1 MTTTRIFAAAVALT
15 LAEPAQAASPQDW
28 DTASS
33 LGEALLVA
41 AAIGL
46 PAADGDSR
54 GSLEAA
60 GSIAGAF
67 AVTEGL
73 KTAFPELRP
82 DRSDRRSFPSGH
94 TSVSFAAAASLH
106 QRRGWRV
113 GLPATLAAA
122 FVGFARVEANKHHWY
137 DVAAGAAIGEA
148 AGMLI
153 TSPRE
158 SRVRLFPWGDTHGG
172 GVAVTMRF

>member
-1 MTTTRIFAAAVALT
+1 MARARIFAAAVALT
-15 LAEPAQAASPQDW
+15 LAQPAEAASRQDW

-33 LGEALLVA
+33 VGEALLVA
-41 AAIGL
+41 AAVGL
-46 PAADGDSR
+46 PAAESDSN
-54 GSLEAA
+54 GALEAA
-60 GSIAGAF
+60 GSIASAF

-106 QRRGWRV
+106 QRRGWRA
-113 GLPATLAAA
+113 GLPATVAAA
-122 FVGFARVEANKHHWY
+122 LVGFARVEADKHHWY

-148 AGMLI
+148 AGFLI
-153 TSPRE
+153 TQPRD
-158 SRVRLFPWGDTHGG
+158 SRVRLFPWGDAHGA
-172 GVAVTMRF
+172 GVAMTMRF